1 MALTEA
7 QILSR
12 MNVGQNAPQRNAIIA
27 DFLSEGLDEIRHMTE
42 EDVREMCSSYAK
54 RQDGP
59 FPIRLTP
66 IQKQRITSLV
76 LWVQDQARIDQP
88 MEFEDGTSAQ
98 ELRQLLSE
106 ALERERRRKV
116 QKKEGQS
123 YLDSEFNTKLRTA
136 AQWEKWNEELEST
149 LCQVIG
155 VRGVPLSY
163 VIRTQDQ
170 PEYDEDLEYDEV
182 VIGAMSLEGVEFR
195 QDARTVHKIITKNIH
210 EDSDAYTY
218 IKTLTRQRDGR
229 KDIKALRLR
238 YDSKAMRQ
246 TSINKA
252 KSDLETLR
260 YKNERSFNFEK
271 FSARL
276 QKAYDDLKENGR
288 EVHNGDVVDA
298 LWKRIQTPELQPYI
312 AALKVD
318 YQQTSR
324 DYKLILQDIA
334 AEIGQQRTTSFA
346 PGRNVSA
353 TYTRKGPCPTSGVHS
368 ADGSIFIGSYDRDK
382 WQSAEVKKY
391 HQEIFQARS
400 QDEGG
405 SSQGSQGTKR
415 RASAIKRNKK
425 KLKNLKAK
433 ISAAQAKLQ
442 EHESGTKEQEAV
454 PSTPKNAGD
463 AFGGKKAKVEGL

>member
-163 VIRTQDQ
+163 VIRTQD
-170 PEYDEDLEYDEV
+170 
-182 VIGAMSLEGVEFR
+182 
-195 QDARTVHKIITKNIH
+195 
-210 EDSDAYTY
+210 
-218 IKTLTRQRDGR
+218 
-229 KDIKALRLR
+229 
-238 YDSKAMRQ
+238 
-246 TSINKA
+246 
-252 KSDLETLR
+252 
-260 YKNERSFNFEK
+260 
-271 FSARL
+271 
-276 QKAYDDLKENGR
+276 
-288 EVHNGDVVDA
+288 
-298 LWKRIQTPELQPYI
+298 
-312 AALKVD
+312 
-318 YQQTSR
+318 
-324 DYKLILQDIA
+324 
-334 AEIGQQRTTSFA
+334 
-346 PGRNVSA
+346 
-353 TYTRKGPCPTSGVHS
+353 
-368 ADGSIFIGSYDRDK
+368 
-382 WQSAEVKKY
+382 
-391 HQEIFQARS
+391 
-400 QDEGG
+400 
-405 SSQGSQGTKR
+405 
-415 RASAIKRNKK
+415 
-425 KLKNLKAK
+425 
-433 ISAAQAKLQ
+433 
-442 EHESGTKEQEAV
+442 
-454 PSTPKNAGD
+454 
-463 AFGGKKAKVEGL
+463 